1 MSANIHSGWSQTM
14 KPQYQ
19 LISTVTPLFV
29 LRSAKRQMTAAAAA
43 GDRTYIAF
51 NQQDNAQ
58 RSLCVWRA
66 RRSV

>member
-1 MSANIHSGWSQTM
+1 M